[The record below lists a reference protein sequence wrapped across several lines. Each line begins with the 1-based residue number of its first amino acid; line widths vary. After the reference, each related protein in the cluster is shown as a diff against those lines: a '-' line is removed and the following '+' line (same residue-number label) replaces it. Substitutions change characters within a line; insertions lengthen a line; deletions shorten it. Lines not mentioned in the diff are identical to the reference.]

1 MRSVYFLV
9 GIFVPFAYGAGEFLV
24 LHHPKSVVFKSHE
37 VIKESLLKEVYS
49 AAVGFTTQQD
59 TNWQGMYLSDP
70 FHLAEALVIV
80 EVDGVATLGTAK
92 GHRFPLRTDEEADS
106 TYNALEK
113 RIKEHSPS
121 DSNNLVHIDL
131 SEGITAIEKYEIF
144 SGIKNAIPESY
155 VSGNLKASVEEDRLF
170 LEEVAMLNAVAD
182 RIESGVVK
190 RDYKIDVFWFKI
202 AGLHAVSDLHGEN
215 STSTKEAKQ
224 ILTEAILK
232 LNEAYKRVYNG
243 AVLTTIIV
251 SDASHTR
258 TSRSL
263 MQANEETKAKAD
275 DEPKNLAKNY
285 NENYPVMFNIMLWY
299 GVLMV
304 FTLMA
309 ICMFIGNM
317 DPGRDSI
324 IYRMTST
331 RIKKDN

>member
-1 MRSVYFLV
+1 MGL
-9 GIFVPFAYGAGEFLV
+9 FVPFVCGAGEFTI
-24 LHHPKSVVFKSHE
+24 LHHPKSAVFKGHE
-37 VIKESLLKEVYS
+37 AIKQSLLKEVYS

-59 TNWQGMYLSDP
+59 TNWQGMYLTDP
-70 FHLAEALVIV
+70 FHLAEAIVTV
-80 EVDGVATLGTAK
+80 EVDGVTSLGTAK
-92 GHRFPLRTDEEADS
+92 GHRFPLRTDEDEDT
-106 TYNALEK
+106 TYNALE
-113 RIKEHSPS
+113 RRVREHSPS
-121 DSNNLVHIDL
+121 DSNHLVYIDL
-131 SEGITAIEKYEIF
+131 SEGISAIEKYHIF
-144 SGIKNAIPESY
+144 SGIKNVIPESY
-155 VSGNLKASVEEDRLF
+155 VSVNLKASVEEDRIF
-170 LEEVAMLNAVAD
+170 LEEVAMLNAIAD
-182 RIESGVVK
+182 RIETGEVK
-190 RDYKIDVFWFKI
+190 RDYKIDVYWFKI
-202 AGLHAVSDLHGEN
+202 SGLHAVSDLHGEN

-232 LNEAYKRVYNG
+232 LNEAYKRAYNG
-243 AVLTTIIV
+243 AVLTTIVV

-258 TSRSL
+258 VSRSL
-263 MQANEETKAKAD
+263 MQSNDENAKAD
-275 DEPKNLAKNY
+275 GEMPLNLAKNY